1 MNAVIHE
8 LRTLVLV
15 IVGGAMCV
23 IGSKMGDDVT
33 RSLGVGI
40 VMGALGMSLPG
51 IQRDPHSRSR
61 ITDDPPPPTGR
72 SSDR

>member
-1 MNAVIHE
+1 MNSMVHE

-15 IVGGAMCV
+15 VIGGCMTIV
-23 IGSKMGDDVT
+23 GSKMGDDVT

-51 IQRDPHSRSR
+51 MQRDPHSRGR
-61 ITDDPPPPTGR
+61 ATDSQERDQSGK
-72 SSDR
+72 